1 MGTDLGYTLSFYALA
16 GLTVVSALLVVS
28 LHNIFHAVLFLVLT
42 FMGIA
47 GLYLTLNAGF
57 LAAVQVLIYAG
68 AITVLML
75 FAVFLTRNAMSQG
88 NPASR
93 LRASAFVTGLLMFI
107 TLAYVFVNSH
117 WAAGPQQ
124 PLSFSLDVLAN
135 ALFNTYVFPFE
146 LASIVL
152 LIAMMGAILLAKE

>member
-1 MGTDLGYTLSFYALA
+1 MGTDLGYSVSFYVLA

-28 LHNIFHAVLFLVLT
+28 LHNIFHAVLFLVLA

-68 AITVLML
+68 AIIVLML

-93 LRASAFVTGLLMFI
+93 LRASALVTGLLMFI

-117 WAAGPQQ
+117 WAIGPQE
-124 PLSFSLDVLAN
+124 PLSLSLDVLAN